1 MPRVFHNYGIICDMK
16 ASNRQKERKKK
27 MTKTALS
34 WAAAIASLACMAATD
49 APRPFPCSVKLSQ
62 GTRRQCGQDV
72 RNFFLSGK
80 CRLSQDAEAALKF
93 HSDGS
98 GKGYEV
104 LFRNGPIDGTRKTG
118 SLSHVRNLYRSMAKD
133 GEDFSFEI
141 RVREKNV
148 EVWVN
153 SMPVVRYTEGARPYR
168 LPKYSNMLLSRGDF
182 VFEGRA
188 GTASFT
194 DMVLE
199 PIRDGILNPDDI
211 RPYADEATDPV
222 IRLQQEDFPVVNW
235 HVHAKSGWTPRQAYD
250 KSLADGINYG
260 LSVNIYGKIV
270 HKGDGGFG
278 RMIETDDEALQYLSE
293 VRGWPFLHGFQG
305 EGRKWTASFTAK
317 SLTAC
322 DYIFTDSMTI
332 VDRNR
337 QIRLYRPDEFTLNGR
352 TAEEWMDFYVSQIE
366 LILDNEP
373 TDIYA
378 NPMFLPP
385 ELDRDADAL
394 WTDARI
400 DRVLDRL
407 ARHRIAL
414 EINSRYRIPSHKALR
429 RAKARGIKFAFG
441 TNNVDANIG
450 RLEWAIDAV
459 RECGIAKE
467 DMWFPPDSI
476 RLSRPTVIYNRV
488 E

>member
-1 MPRVFHNYGIICDMK
+1 MYGSPQTDTPVGAIWYNMRMK
-16 ASNRQKERKKK
+16 TSCLALLAAVAVASAVSSAEN
-27 MTKTALS
+27 
-34 WAAAIASLACMAATD
+34 
-49 APRPFPCSVKLSQ
+49 APRPFPSVVRLSSGQ
-62 GTRRQCGQDV
+62 EISCGQDV
-72 RNFFLSGK
+72 RNFFLTGK
-80 CRLSQDAEAALKF
+80 CRLSKGAEASLRF
-93 HSDGS
+93 HFDGS

-104 LFRNGPIDGTRKTG
+104 LFRNGPVDGTRKTG
-118 SLSHVRNLYRSMAKD
+118 SLSHIRNLYRSAAQD
-133 GEDFSFEI
+133 EEDFGFEI

-148 EVWVN
+148 EVWIG
-153 SMPVVRYTEGARPYR
+153 SMPVVRYTEGEHPYR
-168 LPKYSNMLLSRGDF
+168 LPQYSKMLLSRGDF

-188 GTASFT
+188 GSADFF

-199 PIRDGILNPDDI
+199 PVRDGVVNPDDVH
-211 RPYADEATDPV
+211 PYADEATDPV

-235 HVHAKSGWTPRQAYD
+235 HVHAKGGWIPRQAYM

-260 LSVNIYGKIV
+260 VSVNIYGKIV
-270 HKGDGGFG
+270 RKGDGGFG
-278 RMIETDDEALQYLSE
+278 LMIETDDEALKYLDE
-293 VRGWPFLHGFQG
+293 MRGWPFLHGFQG
-305 EGRKWTASFTAK
+305 EGRKWTASFTEK
-317 SLTAC
+317 SLAAC
-322 DYIFTDSMTI
+322 DFLFTDSMTV

-366 LILDNEP
+366 LILENEP
-373 TDIYA
+373 ADIYA

-385 ELDRDADAL
+385 ELEKDADAL

-400 DRVLDRL
+400 DRVLDKL
-407 ARHRIAL
+407 SKHRIAL
-414 EINSRYRIPSHKALR
+414 EINSRYCLPGLKVLR

-450 RLEWAIDAV
+450 RLEWSLDAV
-459 RECGIAKE
+459 RECGIAKD

-476 RLSRPTVIYNRV
+476 RLSRPAVIYNTIK

>member
-1 MPRVFHNYGIICDMK
+1 MK
-16 ASNRQKERKKK
+16 RLLVLVAAV
-27 MTKTALS
+27 ALS
-34 WAAAIASLACMAATD
+34 AAADAAK
-49 APRPFPCSVKLSQ
+49 PFPCAVKVAPGEKVS
-62 GTRRQCGQDV
+62 CGQNV

-80 CRLSQDAEAALKF
+80 CRLSKGAEAALRF

-118 SLSHVRNLYRSMAKD
+118 SLSHVRNLYRSMARD
-133 GEDFSFEI
+133 VEDFCFEVK
-141 RVREKNV
+141 VREKNV

-153 SMPVVRYTEGARPYR
+153 SMPVVRYTEGERPYR
-168 LPKYSNMLLSRGDF
+168 LPQYAKMLFSRGDF

-188 GTASFT
+188 GEANFK

-199 PIRDGILNPDDI
+199 PLRDGVQNPDDI
-211 RPYADEATDPV
+211 YPYADEATDPV

-235 HVHAKSGWTPRQAYD
+235 HVHAKSGWTPRQAYA

-270 HKGDGGFG
+270 RKGDGGFG
-278 RMIETDDEALQYLSE
+278 RMIETDDEALAYLKE
-293 VRGWPFLHGFQG
+293 HCGLPFLHGFQG

-317 SLTAC
+317 SLAAC
-322 DYIFTDSMTI
+322 DYIFTDSMTV

-337 QIRLYRPDEFTLNGR
+337 QIRLYRPEEFTMNGR
-352 TAEEWMDFYVSQIE
+352 TAEEWMEFYVSQIE
-366 LILDNEP
+366 LILENEP
-373 TDIYA
+373 VDIYA

-385 ELDRDADAL
+385 ELRKDADAL

-400 DRVLDRL
+400 DRVLDKL
-407 ARHRIAL
+407 AKHRIAL
-414 EINSRYRIPSHKALR
+414 EINSRYCIPGHRALR

-450 RLEWAIDAV
+450 RLEWSIDAV
-459 RECGIAKE
+459 RACGITKE

-476 RLSRPTVIYNRV
+476 RHSRPTVIYNRID